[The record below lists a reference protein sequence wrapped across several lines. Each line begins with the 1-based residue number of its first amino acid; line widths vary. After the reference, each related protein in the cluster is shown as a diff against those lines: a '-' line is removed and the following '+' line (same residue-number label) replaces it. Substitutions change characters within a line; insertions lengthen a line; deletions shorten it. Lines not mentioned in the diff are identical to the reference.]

1 MTNCY
6 LLLLFAI
13 VSIFLSSLL
22 WGRIIVGISSKSE
35 VLSQLRAKE
44 DSYTVLKRWNI
55 THGPRARNPLLYKNG
70 PWVHITVEYA
80 TRTANFCPLS
90 LSNSFLR
97 VCMTRQHISG
107 KKAARKLLR
116 FECRLAVL
124 GNLNCASHRKT
135 GTR

>member
-1 MTNCY
+1 MEHHH
-6 LLLLFAI
+6 
-13 VSIFLSSLL
+13 V
-22 WGRIIVGISSKSE
+22 
-35 VLSQLRAKE
+35 
-44 DSYTVLKRWNI
+44 
-55 THGPRARNPLLYKNG
+55 PRARNPFFYKNG

-80 TRTANFCPLS
+80 TSTANFCPLS

-97 VCMTRQHISG
+97 ACMTRQHISG

-116 FECRLAVL
+116 LESLAEL

>member
-22 WGRIIVGISSKSE
+22 RGRIIVGISSKSE

-44 DSYTVLKRWNI
+44 DSYTMLKRWNI

-80 TRTANFCPLS
+80 TSTANFCPLS
-90 LSNSFLR
+90 LSNLPLQA
-97 VCMTRQHISG
+97 CMNTGWQNNNY
-107 KKAARKLLR
+107 LYL
-116 FECRLAVL
+116 FC
-124 GNLNCASHRKT
+124 NYCASMGIRMM
-135 GTR
+135 